1 MSEDLFS
8 LARNENKSFSPST
21 ASSLARTASPSDA
34 TRVFIHFLSLVL
46 ARAAVL
52 ARQCAWSSGVRD
64 TWWLRHAF
72 KINDAFARVASRRA

>member
-34 TRVFIHFLSLVL
+34 TRVFIHFLSLAL

-52 ARQCAWSSGVRD
+52 ATTVRVELGSSGHLVVE
-64 TWWLRHAF
+64 TC
-72 KINDAFARVASRRA
+72 I